1 MKHISLSIIVL
12 SCLYATSFSQNIP
25 GILSPDNQEHKY
37 HVCSRAHAFDKVT
50 TEHVLST
57 TSDIDVLTYDLF
69 MDWRLPFATVDTVMP
84 TYRYSGKN
92 TLAFIPTKALG
103 TITMNGA
110 TMNIDSV
117 RLDGIMLSTAAIQQ
131 PENGTWSIK
140 LANPITLDTHLME
153 IWYTYIGDAKNGF
166 YYYPKGMFV
175 RKFQGLDSNFVE
187 EDLAY
192 VMSQP
197 EDARHWMPC
206 NDSPNDKARARIT
219 VRVPFDSTLSDK
231 DNIRVTS
238 NGDLVSIQIGSESGN
253 SLYRDFSFYDTTL
266 IPTYLMV
273 VNASRFVDFTLWAK
287 IPNSNDSI
295 PIYNYV
301 WKKDYDGKKTD
312 GSEYNAQHALSYTP
326 SMITGYIPL
335 FGPYPFKTYG
345 HTAAQ
350 PFWAGGMEHQR
361 MSTINRTWLRG
372 WSSNGLAHEVMH
384 QWFGDLVTCETWGE
398 IWLNEGAGT
407 WGEALWY
414 ETWGG
419 YPEYIAMMKTKR
431 NDYIRINAGNLQP
444 PIYGIP
450 IENVFNYATS
460 YAKASWV
467 YHMLRTM
474 LGDSV
479 FYPVLRTY
487 LKTYAYGNANT
498 EQFKQMFKTLAPN
511 PAVPYDTYFDQW
523 LMKRGHPQ
531 LKFTVLREH
540 RNEKNEPYV
549 HFVVRQTQSGK
560 DIPEIFQFPLTIS
573 FIGEKDTTHYNT
585 VMNSLSHEGYI
596 KLQSPLKKAIIDPRS
611 DVLLEADSASGIYLS
626 IDELQHASSMA
637 KIRGFGDEVYL
648 SIQSAEFSQAL
659 IHIYNLSGAT
669 VYSEQFWVNTGE
681 LREVELPK
689 LPSGMYIVSI
699 RTNNGVQL
707 LKYIQ

>member
-1 MKHISLSIIVL
+1 MKYIYISIVAL
-12 SCLYATSFSQNIP
+12 VCLYTSSTSQHIP
-25 GILSPDNQEHKY
+25 MILDPIDQEY
-37 HVCSRAHAFDKVT
+37 TSHVCSRANVNNKRLP
-50 TEHVLST
+50 EQVLST
-57 TSDIDVLTYDLF
+57 PSEIDVLTYDLF

-84 TYRYSGKN
+84 SYTYSGKN
-92 TLAFIPTKALG
+92 TLTFTPKKILS
-103 TITMNGA
+103 TITLNGA
-110 TMNIDSV
+110 SMIIDSA
-117 RLDGIMLSTAAIQQ
+117 RLDGVYLPLSAIKQ
-131 PENGTWSIK
+131 PDNGIWSISVTS
-140 LANPITLDTHLME
+140 LISIDTHSLE
-153 IWYTYIGDAKNGF
+153 IWYTYKGDAKNGF

-197 EDARHWMPC
+197 EDARYWMPC
-206 NDSPNDKARARIT
+206 NDRPDDKARAKIT
-219 VRVPFDSTLSDK
+219 VRVPYDSTISDK

-238 NGDLVSIQIGSESGN
+238 NGDLVSQSIGSESGS
-253 SLYRDFSFYDTTL
+253 SLYRDFSFSDTTL

-287 IPNSNDSI
+287 IPLTNDSI

-301 WKKDYDGKKTD
+301 WKKDFDGKKTD

-345 HTAAQ
+345 HTAVQ

-419 YPEYIAMMKTKR
+419 YPEYIAMMRSKR
-431 NDYIRINAGNLQP
+431 NDYLRINAGNLQP
-444 PIYGIP
+444 PIFGIP
-450 IENVFNYATS
+450 VENVFNYATS

-474 LGDSV
+474 LGDST
-479 FYPVLRTY
+479 FYPIMRTY

-498 EQFKQMFKTLAPN
+498 EQFKQMFKNLAPN
-511 PAVPYDTYFDQW
+511 PAVPYDTYFYQW
-523 LMKRGHPQ
+523 LMKRGHPK

-540 RNEKNEPYV
+540 VNDKNEPYV
-549 HFVVRQTQSGK
+549 HFVIRQTQSGT
-560 DIPEIFQFPLTIS
+560 DVPDVFHFPLTLS
-573 FIGEKDTTHYNT
+573 FIGEKDTVQYKT
-585 VMNSLSHEGYI
+585 VMKSLSHEGYVQ
-596 KLQSPLKKAIIDPRS
+596 LQSPFKKAIIDPRS
-611 DVLLEADSASGIYLS
+611 DVLLEADTASGMYLS
-626 IDELQHASSMA
+626 IDEMQQTPTMA
-637 KIRGFGDEVYL
+637 NIRSYGKDSYL
-648 SIQSAEFSQAL
+648 SIQS
-659 IHIYNLSGAT
+659 T
-669 VYSEQFWVNTGE
+669 VYSHVQMQIHDITGSHIHSEQFLVNSGE
-681 LREVELPK
+681 LREIK
-689 LPSGMYIVSI
+689 LPQLITGMYIVTI
-699 RTNNGVQL
+699 RTNSGVHMLRYVQ
-707 LKYIQ
+707 